1 MPVITSYSYVIQRSY
16 VFICFYPLSEWGLK
30 QSRFKN
36 LTFKNNG
43 PEVLSKKTN
52 LKKPSKFTR

>member
-1 MPVITSYSYVIQRSY
+1 MPVITCYSYVILRLN
-16 VFICFYPLSEWGLK
+16 VFICFYPLSKWGLK

-43 PEVLSKKTN
+43 PEALSKKTN